1 MRYDIYSPA
10 KKINAHMLLPKG
22 KKCTKL
28 LVNGIESSFN
38 ESIIGDSHYVD
49 IRLEDLDA
57 EKISFEI
64 IF

>member
-1 MRYDIYSPA
+1 
-10 KKINAHMLLPKG
+10 MLLPKG

-49 IRLEDLDA
+49 IRLENLDA
-57 EKISFEI
+57 EKTSFEI